1 MSTTSAVSVAV
12 VSDVKDPMDLGRIQV
27 RLSAQAGGALEW
39 ARVVSAPVGPTRTAL
54 QVDIGDEVL
63 VAFEQGD
70 VRQPIVIGTLWNGA
84 DSPPTSANAV
94 HLPTGSTLHPIVDNG
109 ETSVDCSLTA
119 DLQRQTAPWLASAEC
134 LLKILALLKPLIDVV
149 EHLPTPSK
157 SALQEFA
164 KAAVELQPCLLMG
177 TPGSALPLV
186 RDLLCLSLRSLE
198 CLSDRAAPP
207 SELARSAEG
216 VQGVL
221 DLGRPF
227 FAVAGMT
234 PMRLSVLTDPS
245 ALPSDIQP
253 LRSAVDALGG
263 CGQ

>member
-1 MSTTSAVSVAV
+1 MTSTVSVAV
-12 VSDVKDPMDLGRIQV
+12 VSDVKDPMDLGRVQV
-27 RLSAQAGGALEW
+27 RLSAQAGGALKW

-70 VRQPIVIGTLWNGA
+70 VGQPIVIGNLWNGA
-84 DSPPTSANAV
+84 DSPPASANAV
-94 HLPTGSTLHPIVDNG
+94 HLPTGSILHPIVENA
-109 ETSVDCSLTA
+109 ETSVDCSMTA
-119 DLQRQTAPWLASAEC
+119 DLQRQTTPWLASTEC
-134 LLKILALLKPLIDVV
+134 LLKILALLKPLIEVV

-164 KAAVELQPCLLMG
+164 KAAVDLQPCLLMG
-177 TPGSALPLV
+177 TTGSALPLV
-186 RDLLCLSLRSLE
+186 RDLLCLSLRALE
-198 CLSDRAAPP
+198 CLSDRAAAP

-216 VQGVL
+216 IQGVL

-227 FAVAGMT
+227 FAVAGVA
-234 PMRLSVLTDPS
+234 PMRLSVLADPS
-245 ALPSDIQP
+245 ALPSDIQA
-253 LRSAVDALGG
+253 LQLAVDALGG